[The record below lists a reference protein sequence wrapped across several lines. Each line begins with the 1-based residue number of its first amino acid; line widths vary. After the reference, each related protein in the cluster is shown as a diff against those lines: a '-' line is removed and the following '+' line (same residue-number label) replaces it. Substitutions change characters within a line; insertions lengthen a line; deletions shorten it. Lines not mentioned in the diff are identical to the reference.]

1 MSNIKII
8 PLGGVRESGKNM
20 YVVEVDEL
28 IFVLDCGLQYPESE
42 MLGIDVVI
50 PDFTYL
56 EQNKNRIAGIFLT
69 HGHEDAVGALPY
81 FLENIDAPVFGTE
94 LTIEL
99 AKLSVENTGLH
110 PGYDNYHVINEKAEI
125 EFENVVVKFFRTTHS
140 IPDSVGI
147 SIQTT
152 DGAII
157 YTGDFKFDQSATSM
171 YQTDFARIAEIG
183 SGNVLALLSDSSDA
197 ESDVEN
203 VSDLKVAEEM
213 IDTLHNADGRV
224 IISAVASNIMRI
236 QQAFDAAHQTKR
248 KVFLTGPKL
257 VQIVDTAIKLGK
269 LVLPSKDV
277 IVTEKELERYRDD
290 ELVILETGLSG
301 EPIESLQRMSTQKHR
316 QVNIKEGDLVYITTT
331 PSTMMETTVAKTK
344 NMLYRAGATVKEI
357 SDTFQSSGHATP
369 NDLKLMINLLKP
381 KYFIPVQGEYRLL
394 AAHADLANQ
403 VGIPYKN
410 IFIPGKGDVIEY
422 SKDRMRV
429 SGQVPAGNVLID
441 GIGVGDIGSIVLR
454 DRKLLSEDG
463 IFIAVVTISRRQ
475 SKILSGPEII
485 SRGFVYMKASE
496 DLIEESQK
504 LVAKVVQD
512 NLEDKDFEWS
522 KLKQEIRETLSR
534 YLFEKTKRRP
544 VILPI
549 IMEASS
555 YGKNNK

>member
-1 MSNIKII
+1 MSKIKII
-8 PLGGVRESGKNM
+8 PLGGVRENGKNM

-42 MLGIDVVI
+42 LLGIDVVI

-99 AKLSVENTGLH
+99 AKMSVESTGLH
-110 PGYDNYHVINEKAEI
+110 PGFNNYHVINEKAEI

-147 SIQTT
+147 CIQTT
-152 DGAII
+152 EGSIV
-157 YTGDFKFDQSATSM
+157 YTGDFKFDQSASPM
-171 YQTDFARIAEIG
+171 YQTDFSKITEIG
-183 SGNVLALLSDSSDA
+183 RGNVLALLSDSSDA
-197 ESDVEN
+197 ESSIEN
-203 VSDLKVAEEM
+203 VSDLRVAEEM
-213 IDTLHNADGRV
+213 VDTLNDTDGRV
-224 IISAVASNIMRI
+224 IISCVSSNIMRI
-236 QQAFDAAHQTKR
+236 QQAFDAAYQTNR
-248 KVFLTGPKL
+248 KVFLTGTKL
-257 VQIVDTAIKLGK
+257 VQIVETAIKLGK
-269 LVLPSKDV
+269 LILPSEDV
-277 IVTEKELERYRDD
+277 IVSEKDLDKYSDG
-290 ELVILETGLSG
+290 ELVILETGQSG
-301 EPIESLQRMSTQKHR
+301 EPIESLQKMSSQKHR

-331 PSTMMETTVAKTK
+331 PSTAMETSVAKTK
-344 NMLYRAGATVKEI
+344 NMLYRSGATVKEI
-357 SDTFQSSGHATP
+357 KDTFQSSGHATP
-369 NDLKLMINLLKP
+369 NDLKLMINLLNP
-381 KYFIPVQGEYRLL
+381 QFFIPVQGEYRLL
-394 AAHADLANQ
+394 AAHAQLANE
-403 VGIPYKN
+403 VGIPFKN

-422 SKDRMRV
+422 QNGRMHM
-429 SGQVPAGNVLID
+429 SGQVPAGNILID

-463 IFIAVVTISRRQ
+463 IFIAVITISRRQ

-496 DLIEESQK
+496 DLIEESEK
-504 LVAKVVQD
+504 LVQKVVQD
-512 NLEDKDFEWS
+512 NLDDKDFEWS

-555 YGKNNK
+555 YGKK